1 VIVEEAGRMDGREHA
16 GRIGRL
22 QEALGARGAAGA
34 LLLHAVDVYYLA
46 GTRQNGALWV
56 PASGAPVLLV
66 RRSLARAREE
76 SAVSDV
82 RPFPPSKELAAAL
95 RAEGRVGTTYDA
107 VPAAVLDWWR
117 KALPGVEWVDLSR
130 PVRELRTV
138 KSPAELEIMRDG
150 GRRIG
155 AVLGEVPAFLRA
167 GMRELD
173 VSAEIEARL
182 RRAGNEGSPRLRGFN
197 SELFVGLAVAGDSAA
212 TPGYFDGP
220 VVGRGLG
227 PAYPQGA
234 STRAVRPGEPVLLDF
249 TAVFGGYVL
258 DMTRIAAVGAL
269 APALERAF
277 EVALEIQAETAAALR
292 PGTIPSELYERARAR
307 AAAAGLGD
315 RFMGPPGDQ
324 VRFLGH
330 GIGLELDELPVLAP
344 GFDAP
349 LEAGQTVAVE
359 PKFVFPGEGAV
370 GIENSWIVTQRGGE
384 KLTALDDAILRVA
397 A

>member
-1 VIVEEAGRMDGREHA
+1 MDVGEHA
-16 GRIGRL
+16 GRIERL
-22 QEALGARGAAGA
+22 QAALREKDVAAA
-34 LLLHAVDVYYLA
+34 LLLHAVDVYYLT

-66 RRSLARAREE
+66 RRSVARARDE
-76 SAVSDV
+76 SAVADL
-82 RPFPPSKELAAAL
+82 RPFPSSKELASAL
-95 RAEGRVGTTYDA
+95 RAAGRVGTTYDA
-107 VPAAVLDWWR
+107 VPVATLDWWR
-117 KALPGVEWVDLSR
+117 KQLPGVEWVDVSR
-130 PVRELRTV
+130 PVRELRMV
-138 KSPAELEIMRDG
+138 KSAAELEVMRDG

-155 AVLGEVPAFLRA
+155 GVLGEVPAFLRA

-197 SELFVGLAVAGDSAA
+197 SELFVGLAMSGDSAA

-220 VVGRGLG
+220 VSGRGLG
-227 PAYPQGA
+227 AAYPQGA
-234 STRAVRPGEPVLLDF
+234 STRAIRAGEPIILDF

-258 DMTRIAAVGAL
+258 DMTRIAVVGEL
-269 APALERAF
+269 APELVRAF
-277 EVALEIQAETAAALR
+277 EVALEIQAETVASLR

-307 AAAAGLGD
+307 AATAGLGD

-359 PKFVFPGEGAV
+359 PKFVFPGQGAV
-370 GIENSWIVTQRGGE
+370 GIENSWIVTEQGGE
-384 KLTALDDAILRVA
+384 KLTALGDGILRA
-397 A
+397 GA

>member
-1 VIVEEAGRMDGREHA
+1 MERDHA
-16 GRIGRL
+16 VRIERL
-22 QEALGARGAAGA
+22 QERLRASDVGAA
-34 LLLHAVDVYYLA
+34 LLLHAVDVYYLT

-66 RRSLARAREE
+66 RRSLSRARAE
-76 SAVSDV
+76 SAVADV
-82 RPFPPSKELAAAL
+82 RPFPSSKELAPAL
-95 RAEGRVGTTYDA
+95 RPSGRVGATYDA
-107 VPAAVLDWWR
+107 VPAATLDWWR
-117 KALPGVEWVDLSR
+117 KQLPGLEWVDVSR
-130 PVRELRTV
+130 VLRDLRAV
-138 KSPAELEIMRDG
+138 KSASELEIMRDG

-155 AVLGEVPAFLRA
+155 AVLGEVPSFLRA

-173 VSAEIEARL
+173 LSAEIEARL

-197 SELFVGLAVAGDSAA
+197 SELFVGLALAGDSASA
-212 TPGYFDGP
+212 PGYFDGP
-220 VVGRGLG
+220 MVGRGLG

-234 STRAVRPGEPVLLDF
+234 STRPVGVGEPVVLDF

-258 DMTRIAAVGAL
+258 DMTRIAVVGDVAPEL
-269 APALERAF
+269 ARAF
-277 EVALEIQAETAAALR
+277 EVALEIQAETAASLR

-359 PKFVFPGEGAV
+359 PKFVFPGQGAV
-370 GIENSWIVTQRGGE
+370 GIENSWAVTERGGE
-384 KLTALDDAILRVA
+384 KLTALDDGLLRVVA
-397 A
+397 